1 MVDNG
6 LLTAHPG
13 DRLHLVVRDAAGEE
27 VLVEDVR
34 VRGVWRNKG
43 NQVLTLT
50 VTIDANRGPAAK
62 DE

>member
-1 MVDNG
+1 
-6 LLTAHPG
+6 
-13 DRLHLVVRDAAGEE
+13 LVVRDAAGEE

-62 DE
+62 GE